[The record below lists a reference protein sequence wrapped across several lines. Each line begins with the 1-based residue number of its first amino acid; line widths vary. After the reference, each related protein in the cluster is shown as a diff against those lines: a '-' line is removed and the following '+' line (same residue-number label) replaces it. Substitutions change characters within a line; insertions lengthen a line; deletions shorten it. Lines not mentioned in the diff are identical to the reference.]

1 MLIFPLRSSRSDG
14 EREQIRGREPVCAAG
29 VGDRRGRVR
38 AGGGRAP
45 APRRLLRECE
55 HSLRLHPRAPCLRPF
70 VPGLRRSP
78 RTVPPAAALASS
90 VSRTTTTSL
99 HSRLTRYW
107 RGGGESGQVVSLPDR
122 HRCCNYSTVGQ
133 SDLPPSLPRSLSL
146 APSLPLLHSLPLSSS
161 LLHSLFIPFSL
172 PRSFTR
178 SLTPLTQTQ
187 IPIAH

>member
-1 MLIFPLRSSRSDG
+1 MGNGSRCVDASRFAPRAS
-14 EREQIRGREPVCAAG
+14 ESRRPPWSCPRGRRPRPSAAPAAKG
-29 VGDRRGRVR
+29 VR
-38 AGGGRAP
+38 ALTP
-45 APRRLLRECE
+45 SSSPRPQPP
-55 HSLRLHPRAPCLRPF
+55 SF
-70 VPGLRRSP
+70 GLRRSP